1 MSNVI
6 IMSIGLHTIKPAKG
20 SKKRVRRVGRGHGS
34 GRGTTAGR
42 GTKGQ
47 RARTG
52 GRGGLK
58 YFGMKHIVLALPKK
72 RGFRGLN
79 VKPEV
84 LNIRDLDAKFKDGA
98 NITSAVLKKSG
109 LIKNAKNVKI
119 LGDGETNKKFIVSGC
134 QLSKSAKEKLEKVGG
149 TIR

>member
-1 MSNVI
+1 MT
-6 IMSIGLHTIKPAKG
+6 IGLHTIKPSKG

-58 YFGMKHIVLALPKK
+58 YFGMKNIVLSLPKK
-72 RGFRGLN
+72 RGFKSLFT
-79 VKPEV
+79 KPEI
-84 LNIRDLDAKFKDGA
+84 LNIRDLDNAFKDGVE
-98 NITSAVLKKSG
+98 ITPAVLKKGG
-109 LIKNAKNVKI
+109 LIKDVKRVKI
-119 LGDGETNKKFIVSGC
+119 LGDGEINKKLTVYGC
-134 QLSKSAKEKLEKVGG
+134 QFSKSAKEKIEKAGG
-149 TIR
+149 TVK

>member
-1 MSNVI
+1 
-6 IMSIGLHTIKPAKG
+6 MSIGLHTIKPAKG

-72 RGFRGLN
+72 RGFRSLIR
-79 VKPEV
+79 KSEV

-98 NITSAVLKKSG
+98 KITTAILKKLG
-109 LIKNAKNVKI
+109 LIKDMKSVKI
-119 LGDGETNKKFIVSGC
+119 LGDGETNKKFSVFGC
-134 QLSKSAKEKLEKVGG
+134 EFSKSAKEKIEKAGG
-149 TIR
+149 TIK

>member
-1 MSNVI
+1 MTL
-6 IMSIGLHTIKPAKG
+6 GLHTIKPAKG

-72 RGFRGLN
+72 RGFRSLTA
-79 VKPEV
+79 KSEV
-84 LNIRDLDAKFKDGA
+84 LNIRDLDIKFKDGA
-98 NITSAVLKKSG
+98 EITPAVLKNSG
-109 LIKNAKNVKI
+109 LIKSAKSVKI
-119 LGDGETNKKFIVSGC
+119 LGDGETNKKFAIYSC
-134 QLSKSAKEKLEKVGG
+134 RLSKTAREKLEKAGG
-149 TIR
+149 TIK